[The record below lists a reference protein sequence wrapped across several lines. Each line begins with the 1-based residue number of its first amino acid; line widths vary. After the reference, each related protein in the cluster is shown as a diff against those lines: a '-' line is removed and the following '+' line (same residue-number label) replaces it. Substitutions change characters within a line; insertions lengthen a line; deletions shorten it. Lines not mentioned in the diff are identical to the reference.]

1 MAARRIRGGI
11 VAIASI
17 GSLLGFG
24 VWTQLGSAGA
34 AGPDTIQY
42 VQQTGSGGTYIK
54 YVPGDNSTA
63 TTQAVTSGGGCATPT
78 PSGPAILA
86 FSARSYPNGYANPST
101 AAVVGAYKS
110 RTGVCATPQAWS
122 IEFNE
127 GLRFS
132 VGPNALT
139 AVRVFARAQIR
150 LEREDKTTTSS
161 PAVSVQLVEYLA
173 NTQVGTQTIP
183 LAGAQGAQITADTGV
198 AASVF
203 DTVEIRV
210 LSPAAGSISVVGPTS
225 TFTLANVICVSDTI
239 TTTSNDGTAT
249 SGEVSASLTYA
260 GNTVDPSRCK
270 PYTDFTAT
278 TTSPDSLNGKLIDF
292 LASQTAGAH
301 ITTHFDWGLFTYC
314 RPDAAVPSVPTCP
327 TTFVDFGAGAQ
338 AQVYCAAANP
348 PATPQWCTTK
358 RTYDY
363 VTVGSTTFTHIT
375 EDWDGFG
382 DVRWAF
388 R

>member
-1 MAARRIRGGI
+1 MALEYRRAV
-11 VAIASI
+11 VAIACI

-24 VWTQLGSAGA
+24 AWTQLGSAGA

-54 YVPGDNSTA
+54 YVPGDGSPPTM
-63 TTQAVTSGGGCATPT
+63 QSVTSGGGCATPT
-78 PSGPAILA
+78 PSGPPVLA
-86 FSARSYPNGYANPST
+86 FSTRSYASGYNNPST
-101 AAVVGAYKS
+101 TAVVGAYKS
-110 RTGVCATPQAWS
+110 RTGVCAIPQAWS
-122 IEFNE
+122 IEVKE

-139 AVRVFARAQIR
+139 AGRVFGRAQIR
-150 LEREDKTTTSS
+150 LEREDKTTSSS

-173 NTQVGTQTIP
+173 NAQVGTQTVP

-198 AASVF
+198 ATSAF

-210 LSPAAGSISVVGPTS
+210 LSPAAGAISVVGPTS

-239 TTTSNDGTAT
+239 STTSNDGTAT
-249 SGEVSASLTYA
+249 SGEVSATITYA
-260 GNTVDPSRCK
+260 GNTADPARCK
-270 PYTDFTAT
+270 AYTDFSAT
-278 TTSPDSLNGKLIDF
+278 TTSPESTNGKLVDF
-292 LASQTAGAH
+292 LATQTAGAH

-314 RPDAAVPSVPTCP
+314 RPDASVAGVPTCP

-338 AQVYCAAANP
+338 AQVFCAAANP

-363 VTVGSTTFTHIT
+363 VTVGTTTFTHIT

-382 DVRWAF
+382 DVIWKF
-388 R
+388 H